1 MNTMANEKSKAEQYR
16 DERKARIAKSA
27 KKNAHS
33 MEARNTAKKVVNK
46 VISIVLC
53 AVIVLGVVAFSLN
66 YYGALQ
72 RVIKIGGVG
81 SDQSVTIAEY
91 EYYYMRAYNQVRYQA
106 QYYQYY
112 YQTSNGYDL
121 TLSPEEQTQTT
132 QDSDGNEI
140 TWAEKLHDDTI
151 DIIQL
156 HKAYYNEALKMG
168 LKLTKADEAFIDKQ
182 IEDLRD
188 EAESA
193 GSSSSSS
200 DSESKVTYSLNAYL
214 RKVYGGSIN
223 ERFLRKQLKVQVL
236 AQKYLTERT
245 NEIADGYE
253 QSVIDAAYKEDTAT
267 YDFVTFRAYTFQTT
281 ELTQEDDES
290 DEDFTARQEKA
301 DAEVKQ
307 NANDF
312 YNAVTNDAT
321 FAAKATELN
330 KDTEDYNVDEETKYT
345 MLKSSIQSSFSED
358 AATWLFD
365 SSTKEGSKKL
375 FSDEDNGKYIV
386 VLALAKPH
394 QEQTVTARH
403 ILFLTTDESSG
414 SELSEEEIA
423 EKKKQAEDVLK
434 EFNEGDKSEDSFAAL
449 ANEYNE
455 DSGSSSTGGLYEHI
469 YPGQMVTEFND
480 WVFDTNRKAGD
491 VEIVKTDYG
500 YHIIYF
506 VAQDGKDYYDSTIR
520 SSKASEDIETETKEL
535 QEGDNYI
542 VGIGPR
548 RTEYAEKRV
557 LKKIK
562 YLVELSNSNSSSS
575 SYSAS

>member
-33 MEARNTAKKVVNK
+33 MEARNTAKKVANK

-81 SDQSVTIAEY
+81 SDQSVSIAEY

-121 TLSPEEQTQTT
+121 SLTPEEQTQTT
-132 QDSDGNEI
+132 KDADGNEI
-140 TWAEKLHDDTI
+140 TWVEKLHEDTLE
-151 DIIQL
+151 IIQL

-188 EAESA
+188 EAKSA
-193 GSSSSSS
+193 GSNSSSSN
-200 DSESKVTYSLNAYL
+200 SENKVTYSLNAYL

-223 ERFLRKQLKVQVL
+223 ERFLRKQLKIQVL

-245 NEIADGYE
+245 NEIAKDYD
-253 QSVIDAAYKEDTAT
+253 QKDIDAEYKKDTTA
-267 YDFVTFRAYTFQTT
+267 YDFATFRAYTFKTT
-281 ELTQEDDES
+281 ELTKEDKETD
-290 DEDFTARQEKA
+290 DALKARQAKA
-301 DAEVKQ
+301 NAEVKK

-321 FAAKATELN
+321 FTAKAKELN
-330 KDTEDYNVDEETKYT
+330 KDTADYNVDKETKYS
-345 MLKSSIQSSFSED
+345 MLKSTAQSTFSED
-358 AATWLFD
+358 AAKWLFD
-365 SSTKEGSKKL
+365 SSTKVGSKKL
-375 FSDEDNGKYIV
+375 FSDEENGKYIV
-386 VLALAKPH
+386 VLALSKPH

-403 ILFLTTDESSG
+403 ILFQTKDQNSG
-414 SELSEEEIA
+414 NDLSEEEIA
-423 EKKKQAEDVLK
+423 KKKTQAEDVLK
-434 EFNEGDKSEDSFAAL
+434 KFNEGDKTEDSFAAL

-455 DSGSSSTGGLYEHI
+455 DTGSSSNGGLYEHI

-480 WVFDTNRKAGD
+480 WVFDANRKAGD
-491 VEIVKTDYG
+491 VELVETDFG

-506 VAQDGKDYYDSTIR
+506 VAKDGKDYYDSAIR
-520 SSKASEDIETETKEL
+520 SSKANKDIETETKAL
-535 QEGDNYI
+535 QEGKDYV
-542 VGIGPR
+542 VGLGPR
-548 RTEYAEKRV
+548 RMNYAEKRV

-562 YLVELSNSNSSSS
+562 YLVELSNANSSSS
-575 SYSAS
+575 AR

>member
-1 MNTMANEKSKAEQYR
+1 MANEKSKAEQYR

-121 TLSPEEQTQTT
+121 SLTPEEQTQTT
-132 QDSDGNEI
+132 KDADGNEI
-140 TWAEKLHDDTI
+140 TWTEKLHEDTLE
-151 DIIQL
+151 IIQL

-188 EAESA
+188 EAKSA
-193 GSSSSSS
+193 GSNSSSS
-200 DSESKVTYSLNAYL
+200 DSKNKVTYSLNAYL

-223 ERFLRKQLKVQVL
+223 ERFLRKQLKIQVL

-245 NEIADGYE
+245 NEIAKGYD
-253 QSVIDAAYKEDTAT
+253 QKDIDAEYKKDTTA
-267 YDFVTFRAYTFQTT
+267 YDFVTFRAYTFKTT
-281 ELTQEDDES
+281 ELTKEDNETD
-290 DEDFTARQEKA
+290 DALKARQAKA
-301 DAEVKQ
+301 NAEVKK

-321 FAAKATELN
+321 FTAKAKELN
-330 KDTEDYNVDEETKYT
+330 KDTADYNVDEETKYS
-345 MLKSSIQSSFSED
+345 MLKSTAQSTFSED
-358 AATWLFD
+358 AAKWLFD
-365 SSTKEGSKKL
+365 SSTKVGSKKL
-375 FSDEDNGKYIV
+375 FSDEENGKYIV
-386 VLALAKPH
+386 VLALSKPH

-403 ILFLTTDESSG
+403 ILFQTKDQSSG
-414 SELSEEEIA
+414 NALSEEEIA
-423 EKKKQAEDVLK
+423 KKKTQAEDVLK
-434 EFNEGDKSEDSFAAL
+434 KFNEGDKTEDSFAAL

-455 DSGSSSTGGLYEHI
+455 DTGSSSNGGLYEHI

-480 WVFDTNRKAGD
+480 WVFDANRKAGD
-491 VEIVKTDYG
+491 VELVETDFG

-506 VAQDGKDYYDSTIR
+506 VAKDGKDYYDSAIR
-520 SSKASEDIETETKEL
+520 SSKANKDIETETKAL
-535 QEGDNYI
+535 QEGKDYV
-542 VGIGPR
+542 VGLGPR
-548 RTEYAEKRV
+548 RMNYAEKRV

-562 YLVELSNSNSSSS
+562 YLVELSNANSSSS
-575 SYSAS
+575 AR

>member
-1 MNTMANEKSKAEQYR
+1 MANEKSKAEQYR

-121 TLSPEEQTQTT
+121 SLTPEEQTQTT
-132 QDSDGNEI
+132 KDADGNEI
-140 TWAEKLHDDTI
+140 TWTEKLHEDTLE
-151 DIIQL
+151 IIQL

-188 EAESA
+188 EAKSA
-193 GSSSSSS
+193 GSNSSSSN
-200 DSESKVTYSLNAYL
+200 SENKVTYSLNAYL

-223 ERFLRKQLKVQVL
+223 ERFLRKQLKIQVL

-245 NEIADGYE
+245 NEIAKGYD
-253 QSVIDAAYKEDTAT
+253 QKDIDAEYKKDTTA
-267 YDFVTFRAYTFQTT
+267 YDFVTFRAYTFKTT
-281 ELTQEDDES
+281 ELTKEDNETD
-290 DEDFTARQEKA
+290 DALKARQAKA
-301 DAEVKQ
+301 NAEVKK

-321 FAAKATELN
+321 FAAKAKELN
-330 KDTEDYNVDEETKYT
+330 KDTADYNVDEETKYS
-345 MLKSSIQSSFSED
+345 MLKSTAQSTFSED
-358 AATWLFD
+358 AAKWLFD
-365 SSTKEGSKKL
+365 SSTKVGSKKL
-375 FSDEDNGKYIV
+375 FSDEENGKYIV
-386 VLALAKPH
+386 VLALSKPH

-403 ILFLTTDESSG
+403 ILFQTKDQSSG
-414 SELSEEEIA
+414 NALSEEEIA
-423 EKKKQAEDVLK
+423 KKKTQAEDVLK
-434 EFNEGDKSEDSFAAL
+434 KFNEGDKTEDSFAAL

-455 DSGSSSTGGLYEHI
+455 DTGSSSNGGLYEHI

-480 WVFDTNRKAGD
+480 WVFDANRKAGD
-491 VEIVKTDYG
+491 VELVETDYG

-506 VAQDGKDYYDSTIR
+506 VAKDGKDYYDSAIR
-520 SSKASEDIETETKEL
+520 SSKANKDIETETKAL
-535 QEGDNYI
+535 QEGKDYV
-542 VGIGPR
+542 VGLGPR
-548 RTEYAEKRV
+548 RMNYAEKRV

-562 YLVELSNSNSSSS
+562 YLVELSNANSSSS
-575 SYSAS
+575 AS

>member
-1 MNTMANEKSKAEQYR
+1 MANEKSKAEQYR

-121 TLSPEEQTQTT
+121 SLTPEEQTQTT
-132 QDSDGNEI
+132 KDADGNEI
-140 TWAEKLHDDTI
+140 TWAEKLHEDTLE
-151 DIIQL
+151 IIQL

-188 EAESA
+188 EAKSA
-193 GSSSSSS
+193 GSNSSSSN
-200 DSESKVTYSLNAYL
+200 SENKVTYSLNAYL

-223 ERFLRKQLKVQVL
+223 ERFLRKQLKIQVL

-245 NEIADGYE
+245 NEIAKDYD
-253 QSVIDAAYKEDTAT
+253 QKDIDAEYKKDTTA
-267 YDFVTFRAYTFQTT
+267 YDFVTFRAYTFKTT
-281 ELTQEDDES
+281 ELTKEDNETD
-290 DEDFTARQEKA
+290 DALKARQAKA
-301 DAEVKQ
+301 NAEVKK

-321 FAAKATELN
+321 FTAKAKELN
-330 KDTEDYNVDEETKYT
+330 KDTADYNVDKETKYS
-345 MLKSSIQSSFSED
+345 MLKSTAQSTFSED
-358 AATWLFD
+358 AAKWLFD
-365 SSTKEGSKKL
+365 SSTKVGSKKL
-375 FSDEDNGKYIV
+375 FSDEEKGKYIV
-386 VLALAKPH
+386 VLALSKPH

-403 ILFLTTDESSG
+403 ILFQTKDQSSG
-414 SELSEEEIA
+414 NDLSEEEIA
-423 EKKKQAEDVLK
+423 KKKTQAEDVLK
-434 EFNEGDKSEDSFAAL
+434 KFNEGDKTEDSFAAL

-455 DSGSSSTGGLYEHI
+455 DTGSSSNGGLYEHI

-480 WVFDTNRKAGD
+480 WVFDANRKAGD
-491 VEIVKTDYG
+491 VELVETDYG

-506 VAQDGKDYYDSTIR
+506 VAKDGKDYYDSAIR
-520 SSKASEDIETETKEL
+520 SSKANEDIETETKAL
-535 QEGDNYI
+535 QEGKDYV
-542 VGIGPR
+542 VGLGPR
-548 RTEYAEKRV
+548 RMNYAEKRV

-562 YLVELSNSNSSSS
+562 YLVELSNANSSSS
-575 SYSAS
+575 AS

>member
-1 MNTMANEKSKAEQYR
+1 MANEKSKAEQYR

-121 TLSPEEQTQTT
+121 SLTPEEQTQTT
-132 QDSDGNEI
+132 KDADGNEI
-140 TWAEKLHDDTI
+140 TWTEKLHEDTLE
-151 DIIQL
+151 IIQL

-188 EAESA
+188 EAKSA
-193 GSSSSSS
+193 GSNSSSSN
-200 DSESKVTYSLNAYL
+200 SENKVTYSLNAYL

-223 ERFLRKQLKVQVL
+223 ERFLRKQLKIQVL

-245 NEIADGYE
+245 NEIAKGYD
-253 QSVIDAAYKEDTAT
+253 QKDIDAEYKKDTTA
-267 YDFVTFRAYTFQTT
+267 YDFVTFRAYTFKTT
-281 ELTQEDDES
+281 ELTKEDNETD
-290 DEDFTARQEKA
+290 DALKARQAKA
-301 DAEVKQ
+301 NAEVKK

-321 FAAKATELN
+321 FAAKAKELN
-330 KDTEDYNVDEETKYT
+330 KDTADYNVDEETKYS
-345 MLKSSIQSSFSED
+345 MLKSTAQSTFSED
-358 AATWLFD
+358 AAKWLFD
-365 SSTKEGSKKL
+365 SSTKVGSKKL
-375 FSDEDNGKYIV
+375 FSDEENGKYIV
-386 VLALAKPH
+386 VLALSKPH

-403 ILFLTTDESSG
+403 ILFQTKDQSSG
-414 SELSEEEIA
+414 NALSEEEIA
-423 EKKKQAEDVLK
+423 KKKTQAEDVLK
-434 EFNEGDKSEDSFAAL
+434 KFNEGDKTEDSFAAL

-455 DSGSSSTGGLYEHI
+455 DTGSSSNGGLYEHI

-480 WVFDTNRKAGD
+480 WVFDANRKAGD
-491 VEIVKTDYG
+491 VELVETDYG

-506 VAQDGKDYYDSTIR
+506 VAKDGKDYYDSTIR
-520 SSKASEDIETETKEL
+520 SSKANEDIETETKAL
-535 QEGDNYI
+535 QEGKDYV
-542 VGIGPR
+542 VGLGPR
-548 RTEYAEKRV
+548 RMNYAEKRV

-562 YLVELSNSNSSSS
+562 YLVELSNANSSSS
-575 SYSAS
+575 AR

>member
-33 MEARNTAKKVVNK
+33 MEARNTAKKVANK

-81 SDQSVTIAEY
+81 SDQSVSIAEY

-121 TLSPEEQTQTT
+121 SLTPEEQTQTT
-132 QDSDGNEI
+132 KDADGNEI
-140 TWAEKLHDDTI
+140 TWAEKLHEDTLE
-151 DIIQL
+151 IIQL

-188 EAESA
+188 EAKSA
-193 GSSSSSS
+193 GSNSSSSN
-200 DSESKVTYSLNAYL
+200 SENKVTYSLNAYL

-223 ERFLRKQLKVQVL
+223 ERFLRKQLKIQVL

-245 NEIADGYE
+245 NEIAKDYD
-253 QSVIDAAYKEDTAT
+253 QKDIDAEYKKDTTA
-267 YDFVTFRAYTFQTT
+267 YDFATFRAYTFKTT
-281 ELTQEDDES
+281 ELTKEDKETD
-290 DEDFTARQEKA
+290 DALKARQAKA
-301 DAEVKQ
+301 NAEVKK

-321 FAAKATELN
+321 FTAKAKELN
-330 KDTEDYNVDEETKYT
+330 KDTADYNVDKETKYS
-345 MLKSSIQSSFSED
+345 MLKSTAQSTFSED
-358 AATWLFD
+358 AAKWLFD
-365 SSTKEGSKKL
+365 SSTKVGSKKL
-375 FSDEDNGKYIV
+375 FSDEENGKYIV
-386 VLALAKPH
+386 VLALSKPH

-403 ILFLTTDESSG
+403 ILFQTKDQNSG
-414 SELSEEEIA
+414 NDLSEEEIA
-423 EKKKQAEDVLK
+423 KKKTQAEDVLK
-434 EFNEGDKSEDSFAAL
+434 KFNEGDKTEDSFAAL

-455 DSGSSSTGGLYEHI
+455 DTGSSSNGGLYEHI

-480 WVFDTNRKAGD
+480 WVFDANRKAGD
-491 VEIVKTDYG
+491 VELVETDYG

-506 VAQDGKDYYDSTIR
+506 VAKDGKDYYDSAIR
-520 SSKASEDIETETKEL
+520 SSKANKDIETETKAL
-535 QEGDNYI
+535 QEGKDYV
-542 VGIGPR
+542 VGLGPR
-548 RTEYAEKRV
+548 RMNYAEKRV

-562 YLVELSNSNSSSS
+562 YLVELSNANSSSS
-575 SYSAS
+575 AS

>member
-1 MNTMANEKSKAEQYR
+1 MANEKSKAEQYR

-112 YQTSNGYDL
+112 YQTSNYDL
-121 TLSPEEQTQTT
+121 SLTPEEQTQTT
-132 QDSDGNEI
+132 KDADGNEI
-140 TWAEKLHDDTI
+140 TWVEKLHEDTLE
-151 DIIQL
+151 IIQL

-188 EAESA
+188 EAKSA
-193 GSSSSSS
+193 GSNSSSS
-200 DSESKVTYSLNAYL
+200 DSENKVTYSLNAYL

-223 ERFLRKQLKVQVL
+223 ERFLRKQLKIQVL

-245 NEIADGYE
+245 NEIAKDYD
-253 QSVIDAAYKEDTAT
+253 QKDIDAEYKKDTTA
-267 YDFVTFRAYTFQTT
+267 YDFATFRAYTFKTT
-281 ELTQEDDES
+281 ELTKEDKETD
-290 DEDFTARQEKA
+290 DALKARQAKA
-301 DAEVKQ
+301 NAEVKK

-321 FAAKATELN
+321 FTAKAKELN
-330 KDTEDYNVDEETKYT
+330 KDTADYNVDKETKYS
-345 MLKSSIQSSFSED
+345 MLKSTAQSTFSED
-358 AATWLFD
+358 AAKWLFD
-365 SSTKEGSKKL
+365 SSTKVGSKKL
-375 FSDEDNGKYIV
+375 FSDEENGKYIV
-386 VLALAKPH
+386 VLALSKPH

-403 ILFLTTDESSG
+403 ILFQTKDQNSG
-414 SELSEEEIA
+414 NDLSEEEIA
-423 EKKKQAEDVLK
+423 KKKTQAEDVLK
-434 EFNEGDKSEDSFAAL
+434 KFNEGDKTEDSFAAL

-455 DSGSSSTGGLYEHI
+455 DTGSSSNGGLYEHI

-480 WVFDTNRKAGD
+480 WVFDANRKAGD
-491 VEIVKTDYG
+491 VELVETDFG

-506 VAQDGKDYYDSTIR
+506 VAKDGKDYYDSAIR
-520 SSKASEDIETETKEL
+520 SSKANEDIETETKAL
-535 QEGDNYI
+535 QEGKDYV
-542 VGIGPR
+542 VGLGPR
-548 RTEYAEKRV
+548 RMNYAEKRV

-562 YLVELSNSNSSSS
+562 YLVELSNANSSSS
-575 SYSAS
+575 AS

>member
-1 MNTMANEKSKAEQYR
+1 MANEKSKAEQYR

-33 MEARNTAKKVVNK
+33 MEARNTAKKVANK

-81 SDQSVTIAEY
+81 SDQSVSIAEY

-121 TLSPEEQTQTT
+121 SLTPEEQTQTT
-132 QDSDGNEI
+132 KDADGNEI
-140 TWAEKLHDDTI
+140 TWAEKLHEDTLE
-151 DIIQL
+151 IIQL

-188 EAESA
+188 EAKSA
-193 GSSSSSS
+193 GSNSSSSN
-200 DSESKVTYSLNAYL
+200 SENKVTYSLNAYL

-223 ERFLRKQLKVQVL
+223 ERFLRKQLKIQVL

-245 NEIADGYE
+245 NEIAKDYD
-253 QSVIDAAYKEDTAT
+253 QKDIDAEYKKDTTA
-267 YDFVTFRAYTFQTT
+267 YDFATFRAYTFKTT
-281 ELTQEDDES
+281 ELTKEDKETD
-290 DEDFTARQEKA
+290 DALKARQAKA
-301 DAEVKQ
+301 NAEVKK

-321 FAAKATELN
+321 FTAKAKELN
-330 KDTEDYNVDEETKYT
+330 KDTADYNVDKETKYS
-345 MLKSSIQSSFSED
+345 MLKSTAQSTFSED
-358 AATWLFD
+358 AAKWLFD
-365 SSTKEGSKKL
+365 SSTKVGSKKL
-375 FSDEDNGKYIV
+375 FSDEENGKYIV
-386 VLALAKPH
+386 VLALSKPH

-403 ILFLTTDESSG
+403 ILFQTKDQSSG
-414 SELSEEEIA
+414 KDLSEEEIA
-423 EKKKQAEDVLK
+423 KKKTQAEDVLK
-434 EFNEGDKSEDSFAAL
+434 KFNEGDKTEDSFAAL

-455 DSGSSSTGGLYEHI
+455 DTGSSSNGGLYEHI

-480 WVFDTNRKAGD
+480 WVFDANRKAGD
-491 VEIVKTDYG
+491 VELVETDYG

-506 VAQDGKDYYDSTIR
+506 VAKDGKDYYDSAIR
-520 SSKASEDIETETKEL
+520 SSKANEDIETETKAL
-535 QEGDNYI
+535 QEGKDYV
-542 VGIGPR
+542 VGLGPR
-548 RTEYAEKRV
+548 RMNYAEKRV

-562 YLVELSNSNSSSS
+562 YLVELSNANSSSS
-575 SYSAS
+575 AR

>member
-1 MNTMANEKSKAEQYR
+1 MANEKSKAEQYR

-121 TLSPEEQTQTT
+121 SLTPEEQTQTT
-132 QDSDGNEI
+132 KDADGNEI
-140 TWAEKLHDDTI
+140 TWAEKLHEDTLE
-151 DIIQL
+151 IIQL

-188 EAESA
+188 EAKSA
-193 GSSSSSS
+193 GSNSSSSN
-200 DSESKVTYSLNAYL
+200 SENKVTYSLNAYL

-223 ERFLRKQLKVQVL
+223 ERFLRKQLKIQVL

-245 NEIADGYE
+245 NEIAKDYD
-253 QSVIDAAYKEDTAT
+253 QKDIDAEYKKDTTA
-267 YDFVTFRAYTFQTT
+267 YDFATFRAYTFKTT
-281 ELTQEDDES
+281 ELTKEDKETD
-290 DEDFTARQEKA
+290 DALKARQAKA
-301 DAEVKQ
+301 NAEVKK

-321 FAAKATELN
+321 FTAKAKELN
-330 KDTEDYNVDEETKYT
+330 KDTADYNVDKETKYS
-345 MLKSSIQSSFSED
+345 MLKSTAQSTFSED
-358 AATWLFD
+358 AAKWLFD
-365 SSTKEGSKKL
+365 SSTKVGSKKL
-375 FSDEDNGKYIV
+375 FSDEENGKYIV
-386 VLALAKPH
+386 VLALSKPH

-403 ILFLTTDESSG
+403 ILFQTKDQNSG
-414 SELSEEEIA
+414 NDLSEEEIA
-423 EKKKQAEDVLK
+423 KKKTQAEDVLK
-434 EFNEGDKSEDSFAAL
+434 KFNEGDKTEDSFAAL

-455 DSGSSSTGGLYEHI
+455 DTGSSSNGGLYEHI

-480 WVFDTNRKAGD
+480 WVFDANRKAGD
-491 VEIVKTDYG
+491 VELVETDFG

-506 VAQDGKDYYDSTIR
+506 VAKDGKDYYDSAIR
-520 SSKASEDIETETKEL
+520 SSKANEDIETETKAL
-535 QEGDNYI
+535 QEGKDYV
-542 VGIGPR
+542 VGLGPR
-548 RTEYAEKRV
+548 RMNYAEKRV

-562 YLVELSNSNSSSS
+562 YLVELSNANSSSS
-575 SYSAS
+575 AR

>member
-33 MEARNTAKKVVNK
+33 MEARNTAKKVANK

-81 SDQSVTIAEY
+81 SDQSVSIAEY

-121 TLSPEEQTQTT
+121 SLTPEEQTQTT
-132 QDSDGNEI
+132 KDADGNEI
-140 TWAEKLHDDTI
+140 TWAEKLHEDTLE
-151 DIIQL
+151 IIQL

-188 EAESA
+188 EAKSA
-193 GSSSSSS
+193 GSNSSSSN
-200 DSESKVTYSLNAYL
+200 SENKVTYSLNAYL

-223 ERFLRKQLKVQVL
+223 ERFLRKQLKIQVL

-245 NEIADGYE
+245 NEIAKDYD
-253 QSVIDAAYKEDTAT
+253 QKDIDAEYKKDTTA
-267 YDFVTFRAYTFQTT
+267 YDFVTFRAYTFKTT
-281 ELTQEDDES
+281 ELTKEDKETD
-290 DEDFTARQEKA
+290 DALKARQAKA
-301 DAEVKQ
+301 NAEVKK

-321 FAAKATELN
+321 FTAKAKELN
-330 KDTEDYNVDEETKYT
+330 KDTADYNVDKETKYS
-345 MLKSSIQSSFSED
+345 MLKSTAQSTFSED
-358 AATWLFD
+358 AAKWLFD
-365 SSTKEGSKKL
+365 SSTKVGSKKL
-375 FSDEDNGKYIV
+375 FSDEENGKYIV
-386 VLALAKPH
+386 VLALSKPH

-403 ILFLTTDESSG
+403 ILFQTKDQNSG
-414 SELSEEEIA
+414 NDLSEEEIA
-423 EKKKQAEDVLK
+423 KKKTQAEDVLK
-434 EFNEGDKSEDSFAAL
+434 KFNEGDKTEDSFAAL

-455 DSGSSSTGGLYEHI
+455 DTGSSSNGGLYEHI

-480 WVFDTNRKAGD
+480 WVFDANRKAGD
-491 VEIVKTDYG
+491 VELVETDYG

-506 VAQDGKDYYDSTIR
+506 VAKDGKDYYDSAIR
-520 SSKASEDIETETKEL
+520 SSKANEDIETETKAL
-535 QEGDNYI
+535 QEGKDYV
-542 VGIGPR
+542 VGLGPR
-548 RTEYAEKRV
+548 RMNYAEKRV

-562 YLVELSNSNSSSS
+562 YLVELSNANSSSS
-575 SYSAS
+575 AR

>member
-1 MNTMANEKSKAEQYR
+1 MANEKSKAEQYR

-81 SDQSVTIAEY
+81 SDQSVSIAEY

-121 TLSPEEQTQTT
+121 SLTPEEQTQTT
-132 QDSDGNEI
+132 KDADGNEI
-140 TWAEKLHDDTI
+140 TWAEKLHEDTLE
-151 DIIQL
+151 IIQL

-188 EAESA
+188 EAKSA
-193 GSSSSSS
+193 GSNSSSSN
-200 DSESKVTYSLNAYL
+200 SENKVTYSLNAYL

-223 ERFLRKQLKVQVL
+223 ERFLRKQLKIQVL

-245 NEIADGYE
+245 NEIAKDYD
-253 QSVIDAAYKEDTAT
+253 QKDIDAEYKKDTTA
-267 YDFVTFRAYTFQTT
+267 YDFATFRAYTFKTT
-281 ELTQEDDES
+281 ELTKEDNETD
-290 DEDFTARQEKA
+290 DALKARQAKA
-301 DAEVKQ
+301 NAEVKK

-321 FAAKATELN
+321 FTAKAKELN
-330 KDTEDYNVDEETKYT
+330 KDTADYNVDKETKYS
-345 MLKSSIQSSFSED
+345 MLKSTAQSTFSED
-358 AATWLFD
+358 AAKWLFD
-365 SSTKEGSKKL
+365 SSTKVGSKKL
-375 FSDEDNGKYIV
+375 FSDEENGKYIV
-386 VLALAKPH
+386 VLALSKPH

-403 ILFLTTDESSG
+403 ILFQTKDQNSG
-414 SELSEEEIA
+414 NDLSEEEIA
-423 EKKKQAEDVLK
+423 KKKTQAEDVLK
-434 EFNEGDKSEDSFAAL
+434 KFNEGDKTEDSFAAL

-455 DSGSSSTGGLYEHI
+455 DTGSSSNGGLYEHI

-480 WVFDTNRKAGD
+480 WVFDANRKAGD
-491 VEIVKTDYG
+491 VELVETDFG

-506 VAQDGKDYYDSTIR
+506 VAKDGKDYYDSAIR
-520 SSKASEDIETETKEL
+520 SSKANEDIETETKAL
-535 QEGDNYI
+535 QEGKDYV
-542 VGIGPR
+542 VGLGPR
-548 RTEYAEKRV
+548 RMNYAEKRV

-562 YLVELSNSNSSSS
+562 YLVELSNANSSSS
-575 SYSAS
+575 AR

>member
-1 MNTMANEKSKAEQYR
+1 MANEKSKAEQYR

-121 TLSPEEQTQTT
+121 SLTPEEQTQTT
-132 QDSDGNEI
+132 KDADGNEI
-140 TWAEKLHDDTI
+140 TWAEKLHEDTLE
-151 DIIQL
+151 IIQL

-188 EAESA
+188 EAKSA
-193 GSSSSSS
+193 GSNSSSSN
-200 DSESKVTYSLNAYL
+200 SENKVTYSLNAYL

-223 ERFLRKQLKVQVL
+223 ERFLRKQLKIQVL

-245 NEIADGYE
+245 NEIAKDYD
-253 QSVIDAAYKEDTAT
+253 QKDIDAEYKKDTTA
-267 YDFVTFRAYTFQTT
+267 YDFATFRAYTFKTT
-281 ELTQEDDES
+281 ELTKEDNETD
-290 DEDFTARQEKA
+290 DALKARQAKA
-301 DAEVKQ
+301 NAEVKK

-321 FAAKATELN
+321 FTAKAKELN
-330 KDTEDYNVDEETKYT
+330 KDTADYNVDKETKYS
-345 MLKSSIQSSFSED
+345 MLKSTAQSTFSED
-358 AATWLFD
+358 AAKWLFD
-365 SSTKEGSKKL
+365 SSTKVGSKKL
-375 FSDEDNGKYIV
+375 FSDEENGKYIV
-386 VLALAKPH
+386 VLALSKPH

-403 ILFLTTDESSG
+403 ILFQTKDQNSG
-414 SELSEEEIA
+414 NDLSEEEIA
-423 EKKKQAEDVLK
+423 KKKTQAEDVLK
-434 EFNEGDKSEDSFAAL
+434 KFNEGDKTEDSFAAL

-455 DSGSSSTGGLYEHI
+455 DTGSSSNGGLYEHI

-480 WVFDTNRKAGD
+480 WVFDANRKAGD
-491 VEIVKTDYG
+491 VELVETDYG

-506 VAQDGKDYYDSTIR
+506 VAKDGKDYYDSAIR
-520 SSKASEDIETETKEL
+520 SSKANEDIETETKAL
-535 QEGDNYI
+535 QEGKDYV
-542 VGIGPR
+542 VGLGPR
-548 RTEYAEKRV
+548 RMNYAEKRV

-562 YLVELSNSNSSSS
+562 YLVELSNANSSSS
-575 SYSAS
+575 AR

>member
-1 MNTMANEKSKAEQYR
+1 MANEKSKAEQYR

-121 TLSPEEQTQTT
+121 SLSPEEQTQTT
-132 QDSDGNEI
+132 QDSDGNEV
-140 TWAEKLHDDTI
+140 TWAEKLHEDTLE
-151 DIIQL
+151 IIQL
-156 HKAYYNEALKMG
+156 HKAYYNEALKKG
-168 LKLTKADEAFIDKQ
+168 LKLTKADEANIDKQ
-182 IEDLRD
+182 IESLRK

-193 GSSSSSS
+193 GSNSTSG
-200 DSESKVTYSLNAYL
+200 ENKVTYSLNAYL

-223 ERFLRKQLKVQVL
+223 ERFLRKQLKVQIL
-236 AQKYLTERT
+236 AQKYITQRT
-245 NEIADGYE
+245 AEIAKTYD
-253 QSVIDAAYKEDTAT
+253 QKDIDAEYKKDTAT
-267 YDFVTFRAYTFQTT
+267 YDFVTFRAYTFKTT
-281 ELTQEDDES
+281 ELTKKDNETDDALK
-290 DEDFTARQEKA
+290 ARQTKA
-301 DAEVKQ
+301 DAEVKK

-312 YNAVTNDAT
+312 YNAVTNEAT
-321 FAAKATELN
+321 FTAKAKELN
-330 KDTEDYNVDEETKYT
+330 KDTANYNVDEDTKFS
-345 MLKSSIQSSFSED
+345 MLKSKVQSNFSED
-358 AATWLFD
+358 AAKWLFD

-375 FSDEDNGKYIV
+375 FSDEENGKYIV
-386 VLALAKPH
+386 VLAVKKPH
-394 QEQTVTARH
+394 QEKTVTARH
-403 ILFLTTDESSG
+403 ILFSTIDQSTNN
-414 SELSEEEIA
+414 ELSEEEIA
-423 EKKKQAEDVLK
+423 KKKTEAEDVLK
-434 EFNEGDKSEDSFAAL
+434 KFNEGDKSEDSFAAL
-449 ANEYNE
+449 ANEYTE
-455 DSGSSSTGGLYEHI
+455 DTDTSNGGLYEHI

-480 WVFDTNRKAGD
+480 WCFNANRKPGD
-491 VEIVKTDYG
+491 VEIVKTQFG

-506 VAQDGKDYYDSTIR
+506 VAKDGTDYYDSTIR
-520 SSKASEDIETETKEL
+520 TSKANQDVEKETKAL
-535 QEGDNYI
+535 QEGKDYV
-542 VGIGPR
+542 VGLGPR
-548 RTEYAEKRV
+548 RMNYAEKRA

-562 YLVELSNSNSSSS
+562 YLVELNNSNSSSS
-575 SYSAS
+575 K

>member
-33 MEARNTAKKVVNK
+33 MEARNTAKKVANK

-81 SDQSVTIAEY
+81 SDQSVSIAEY

-121 TLSPEEQTQTT
+121 SLTPEEQTQTT
-132 QDSDGNEI
+132 KDADGNEI
-140 TWAEKLHDDTI
+140 TWAEKLHEDTLE
-151 DIIQL
+151 IIQL

-188 EAESA
+188 EAKSA
-193 GSSSSSS
+193 GSNSSSSN
-200 DSESKVTYSLNAYL
+200 SENKVTYSLNAYL

-223 ERFLRKQLKVQVL
+223 ERFLRKQLKIQVL

-245 NEIADGYE
+245 NEIAKDYD
-253 QSVIDAAYKEDTAT
+253 QKDIDAEYKKDTTA
-267 YDFVTFRAYTFQTT
+267 YDFATFRAYTFKTT
-281 ELTQEDDES
+281 ELTKEDKETD
-290 DEDFTARQEKA
+290 DALKARQAKA
-301 DAEVKQ
+301 NAEVKK

-321 FAAKATELN
+321 FTAKAKELN
-330 KDTEDYNVDEETKYT
+330 KDTADYNVDKETKYS
-345 MLKSSIQSSFSED
+345 MLKSTAQSTFSED
-358 AATWLFD
+358 VAKWLFD
-365 SSTKEGSKKL
+365 SSTKVGSKKL
-375 FSDEDNGKYIV
+375 FSDEENGKYIV
-386 VLALAKPH
+386 VLALSKPH

-403 ILFLTTDESSG
+403 ILFQTKDQNSG
-414 SELSEEEIA
+414 NDLSEEEIA
-423 EKKKQAEDVLK
+423 KKKTQAEDVLK
-434 EFNEGDKSEDSFAAL
+434 KFNEGDKTEDSFAAL

-455 DSGSSSTGGLYEHI
+455 DTGSSSNGGLYEHI

-480 WVFDTNRKAGD
+480 WVFDANRKAGD
-491 VEIVKTDYG
+491 VELVETDYG

-506 VAQDGKDYYDSTIR
+506 VAKDGKDYYDSAIR
-520 SSKASEDIETETKEL
+520 SSKANEDIETETKAL
-535 QEGDNYI
+535 QEGKDYV
-542 VGIGPR
+542 VGLGPR
-548 RTEYAEKRV
+548 RMNYAEKRV

-562 YLVELSNSNSSSS
+562 YLVELSNANSSSS
-575 SYSAS
+575 AR

>member
-33 MEARNTAKKVVNK
+33 MEARNTAKKVANK

-81 SDQSVTIAEY
+81 SDQSVSIAEY

-121 TLSPEEQTQTT
+121 SLTPEEQTQTT
-132 QDSDGNEI
+132 KDADGNEI
-140 TWAEKLHDDTI
+140 TWVEKLHEDTLE
-151 DIIQL
+151 IIQL

-188 EAESA
+188 EAKSA
-193 GSSSSSS
+193 GSNSSSS
-200 DSESKVTYSLNAYL
+200 DSENKVTYSLNAYL

-223 ERFLRKQLKVQVL
+223 ERFLRKQLKIQVL

-245 NEIADGYE
+245 NEIAKDYD
-253 QSVIDAAYKEDTAT
+253 QKDIDAEYKKDTTA
-267 YDFVTFRAYTFQTT
+267 YDFATFRAYTFKTT
-281 ELTQEDDES
+281 ELTKEDKETD
-290 DEDFTARQEKA
+290 DALKARQAKA
-301 DAEVKQ
+301 NAEVKK

-321 FAAKATELN
+321 FTAKAKELN
-330 KDTEDYNVDEETKYT
+330 KDTADYNVDKETKYS
-345 MLKSSIQSSFSED
+345 MLKSTAQSTFSED
-358 AATWLFD
+358 AAKWLFD
-365 SSTKEGSKKL
+365 SSTKVGSKKL
-375 FSDEDNGKYIV
+375 FSDEENGKYIV
-386 VLALAKPH
+386 VLALSKPH

-403 ILFLTTDESSG
+403 ILFQTKDQNSG
-414 SELSEEEIA
+414 NDLSEEEIA
-423 EKKKQAEDVLK
+423 KKKTQAEDVLK
-434 EFNEGDKSEDSFAAL
+434 KFNEGDKTEDSFAAL

-455 DSGSSSTGGLYEHI
+455 DTGSSSNGGLYEHI

-480 WVFDTNRKAGD
+480 WVFDANRKAGD
-491 VEIVKTDYG
+491 VELVETDFG

-506 VAQDGKDYYDSTIR
+506 VAKDGKDYYDSAIR
-520 SSKASEDIETETKEL
+520 SSKANEDIETETKAL
-535 QEGDNYI
+535 QEGKDYV
-542 VGIGPR
+542 VGLGPR
-548 RTEYAEKRV
+548 RMNYAEKRV

-562 YLVELSNSNSSSS
+562 YLVELSNANSSSS
-575 SYSAS
+575 AR

>member
-1 MNTMANEKSKAEQYR
+1 MANEKSKAEQYR

-33 MEARNTAKKVVNK
+33 MEARNTAKKVANK
-46 VISIVLC
+46 VVSIVLC

-81 SDQSVTIAEY
+81 SDQSVSIAEY

-121 TLSPEEQTQTT
+121 SLTPEEQTQTT
-132 QDSDGNEI
+132 KDADGNEI
-140 TWAEKLHDDTI
+140 TWAEKLHEDTLE
-151 DIIQL
+151 IIQL

-188 EAESA
+188 EAKSA
-193 GSSSSSS
+193 GSNSSSSN
-200 DSESKVTYSLNAYL
+200 SENKVTYSLNAYL

-223 ERFLRKQLKVQVL
+223 ERFLRKQLKIQVL

-245 NEIADGYE
+245 NEIAKDYD
-253 QSVIDAAYKEDTAT
+253 QKDIDAEYKKDTTA
-267 YDFVTFRAYTFQTT
+267 YDFATFRAYTFKTT
-281 ELTQEDDES
+281 ELTKEDNETDAALK
-290 DEDFTARQEKA
+290 ARQAKA
-301 DAEVKQ
+301 NAEVKK

-321 FAAKATELN
+321 FTAKAKELN
-330 KDTEDYNVDEETKYT
+330 KDTADYNVDKETKYS
-345 MLKSSIQSSFSED
+345 MLKSTAQSTFSED
-358 AATWLFD
+358 AAKWLFD
-365 SSTKEGSKKL
+365 SSTKVGSKKL
-375 FSDEDNGKYIV
+375 FSDEENGKYIV
-386 VLALAKPH
+386 VLALSKPH

-403 ILFLTTDESSG
+403 ILFQTKDQNSG
-414 SELSEEEIA
+414 NDLSEEEIA
-423 EKKKQAEDVLK
+423 KKKTQAEDVLK
-434 EFNEGDKSEDSFAAL
+434 KFNEGDKTEDSFAAL

-455 DSGSSSTGGLYEHI
+455 DTGSSSNGGLYEHI

-480 WVFDTNRKAGD
+480 WVFDANRKAGD
-491 VEIVKTDYG
+491 VELVETDYG

-506 VAQDGKDYYDSTIR
+506 VAKDGKDYYDSAIR
-520 SSKASEDIETETKEL
+520 SSKANEDIETETKAL
-535 QEGDNYI
+535 QEGKDYV
-542 VGIGPR
+542 VGLGPR
-548 RTEYAEKRV
+548 RMNYAEKRV

-562 YLVELSNSNSSSS
+562 YLVELSNANSSSS
-575 SYSAS
+575 AS

>member
-1 MNTMANEKSKAEQYR
+1 MANEKSKAEQYR

-33 MEARNTAKKVVNK
+33 MEARNTAKKVANK

-81 SDQSVTIAEY
+81 SDQSVSIAEY

-121 TLSPEEQTQTT
+121 SLTPEEQTQTT
-132 QDSDGNEI
+132 KDADGNEI
-140 TWAEKLHDDTI
+140 TWVEKLHEDTLE
-151 DIIQL
+151 IIQL

-188 EAESA
+188 EAKSA
-193 GSSSSSS
+193 GSNSSSSN
-200 DSESKVTYSLNAYL
+200 SENKVTYSLNAYL

-223 ERFLRKQLKVQVL
+223 ERFLRKQLKIQVL

-245 NEIADGYE
+245 NEIAKDYD
-253 QSVIDAAYKEDTAT
+253 QKDIDAEYKKDTTA
-267 YDFVTFRAYTFQTT
+267 YDFATFRAYTFKTT
-281 ELTQEDDES
+281 ELTKEDKETD
-290 DEDFTARQEKA
+290 DALKARQAKA
-301 DAEVKQ
+301 NAEVKK

-321 FAAKATELN
+321 FTAKAKELN
-330 KDTEDYNVDEETKYT
+330 KDTADYNVDKETKYS
-345 MLKSSIQSSFSED
+345 MLKSTAQSTFSED
-358 AATWLFD
+358 AAKWLFD
-365 SSTKEGSKKL
+365 SSTKVGSKKL
-375 FSDEDNGKYIV
+375 FSDEENGKYIV
-386 VLALAKPH
+386 VLALSKPH

-403 ILFLTTDESSG
+403 ILFQTKDQNSG
-414 SELSEEEIA
+414 NDLSEEEIA
-423 EKKKQAEDVLK
+423 KKKTQAEDVLK
-434 EFNEGDKSEDSFAAL
+434 KFNEGDKTEDSFAAL

-455 DSGSSSTGGLYEHI
+455 DTGSSSNGGLYEHI

-480 WVFDTNRKAGD
+480 WVFDANRKAGD
-491 VEIVKTDYG
+491 VELVETDYG

-506 VAQDGKDYYDSTIR
+506 VAKDGKDYYDSAIR
-520 SSKASEDIETETKEL
+520 SSKANEDIETETKAL
-535 QEGDNYI
+535 QEGKDYV
-542 VGIGPR
+542 VGLGPR
-548 RTEYAEKRV
+548 RMNYAEKRV

-562 YLVELSNSNSSSS
+562 YLVELSNANSSSS
-575 SYSAS
+575 AR

>member
-1 MNTMANEKSKAEQYR
+1 MANEKSKAEQYR

-33 MEARNTAKKVVNK
+33 MEARNTAKKVANK

-81 SDQSVTIAEY
+81 SDQSVSIAEY

-121 TLSPEEQTQTT
+121 SLTPEEQTQTT
-132 QDSDGNEI
+132 KDADGNEI
-140 TWAEKLHDDTI
+140 TWVEKLHEDTLE
-151 DIIQL
+151 IIQL

-188 EAESA
+188 EAKSA
-193 GSSSSSS
+193 GSNSSNS
-200 DSESKVTYSLNAYL
+200 DSENKVTYSLNAYL

-223 ERFLRKQLKVQVL
+223 ERFLRKQLKIQVL

-245 NEIADGYE
+245 NEIAKDYE
-253 QSVIDAAYKEDTAT
+253 QKDIDAEYKKDTTA
-267 YDFVTFRAYTFQTT
+267 YDFVTFRAYTFKTT
-281 ELTQEDDES
+281 ELTKEDKETD
-290 DEDFTARQEKA
+290 DALKARQAKA
-301 DAEVKQ
+301 NAEVKK

-321 FAAKATELN
+321 FTAKAKELN
-330 KDTEDYNVDEETKYT
+330 KDTADYNVDKETKYS
-345 MLKSSIQSSFSED
+345 MLKSTAQSTFSED
-358 AATWLFD
+358 AAKWLFD
-365 SSTKEGSKKL
+365 SSTKVGSKKL
-375 FSDEDNGKYIV
+375 FSDEENGKYIV
-386 VLALAKPH
+386 VLALSKPH

-403 ILFLTTDESSG
+403 ILFQTKDQSSG
-414 SELSEEEIA
+414 NDLSEEEIA
-423 EKKKQAEDVLK
+423 KKKTQAEDVLK
-434 EFNEGDKSEDSFAAL
+434 KFNEGDKTEDSFAAL

-455 DSGSSSTGGLYEHI
+455 DTGSSSNGGLYEHI

-480 WVFDTNRKAGD
+480 WVFDANRKAGD
-491 VEIVKTDYG
+491 VELVETDYG

-506 VAQDGKDYYDSTIR
+506 VAKDGKDYYDSAIR
-520 SSKASEDIETETKEL
+520 SSKANKDIETETKAL
-535 QEGDNYI
+535 QEGKDYV
-542 VGIGPR
+542 VGLGPR
-548 RTEYAEKRV
+548 RMNYAEKRV

-562 YLVELSNSNSSSS
+562 YLVELSNANSSSS
-575 SYSAS
+575 AR

>member
-33 MEARNTAKKVVNK
+33 MEARNTAKKVANK

-81 SDQSVTIAEY
+81 SDQSVSIAEY

-121 TLSPEEQTQTT
+121 SLTPEEQTQTT
-132 QDSDGNEI
+132 KDADGNEI
-140 TWAEKLHDDTI
+140 TWAEKLHEDTLE
-151 DIIQL
+151 IIQL

-188 EAESA
+188 EAKSA
-193 GSSSSSS
+193 GSNSSSSN
-200 DSESKVTYSLNAYL
+200 SENKVTYSLNAYL

-223 ERFLRKQLKVQVL
+223 ERFLRKQLKIQVL

-245 NEIADGYE
+245 NEIAKDYD
-253 QSVIDAAYKEDTAT
+253 QKDIDAEYKKDTTA
-267 YDFVTFRAYTFQTT
+267 YDFVTFRAYTFKTT
-281 ELTQEDDES
+281 ELTKEDNETD
-290 DEDFTARQEKA
+290 DALKARQAKA
-301 DAEVKQ
+301 NAEVKK

-321 FAAKATELN
+321 FTAKAKELN
-330 KDTEDYNVDEETKYT
+330 KDTADYNVDKETKYS
-345 MLKSSIQSSFSED
+345 MLKSTAQSTFSED
-358 AATWLFD
+358 AAKWLFD
-365 SSTKEGSKKL
+365 SSTKVGSKKL
-375 FSDEDNGKYIV
+375 FSDEENGKYIV
-386 VLALAKPH
+386 VLALSKPH

-403 ILFLTTDESSG
+403 ILFQTKDQNSG
-414 SELSEEEIA
+414 NDLSEEEIA
-423 EKKKQAEDVLK
+423 KKKTQAEDVLK
-434 EFNEGDKSEDSFAAL
+434 KFNEGDKTEDSFAAL

-455 DSGSSSTGGLYEHI
+455 DTGSSSNGGLYEHI

-480 WVFDTNRKAGD
+480 WVFDANRKAGD
-491 VEIVKTDYG
+491 VELVETDFG

-506 VAQDGKDYYDSTIR
+506 VAKDGKDYYDSAIR
-520 SSKASEDIETETKEL
+520 SSKANEDIETETKAL
-535 QEGDNYI
+535 QEGKDYV
-542 VGIGPR
+542 VGLGPR
-548 RTEYAEKRV
+548 RMNYAEKRV

-562 YLVELSNSNSSSS
+562 YLVELSNANSSSS
-575 SYSAS
+575 TR

>member
-121 TLSPEEQTQTT
+121 SLTPEEQTQTT
-132 QDSDGNEI
+132 KDADGNEI
-140 TWAEKLHDDTI
+140 TWAEKLHEDTLE
-151 DIIQL
+151 IIQL

-188 EAESA
+188 EAKSA
-193 GSSSSSS
+193 GSNSSSSN
-200 DSESKVTYSLNAYL
+200 SENKVTYSLNAYL

-223 ERFLRKQLKVQVL
+223 ERFLRKQLKIQVL

-245 NEIADGYE
+245 NEIAKGYD
-253 QSVIDAAYKEDTAT
+253 QKDIDAEYKKDTTA
-267 YDFVTFRAYTFQTT
+267 YDFVTFRAYTFKTT
-281 ELTQEDDES
+281 ELTKEDNETD
-290 DEDFTARQEKA
+290 DALKARQAKA
-301 DAEVKQ
+301 NAEVKK

-321 FAAKATELN
+321 FTAKAKELN
-330 KDTEDYNVDEETKYT
+330 KDTADYNVDKETKYS
-345 MLKSSIQSSFSED
+345 MLKSTAQSTFSED
-358 AATWLFD
+358 AAKWLFD
-365 SSTKEGSKKL
+365 SSTKVGSKKL
-375 FSDEDNGKYIV
+375 FSDEENGKYIV
-386 VLALAKPH
+386 VLALSKPH

-403 ILFLTTDESSG
+403 ILFQTKDQSSG
-414 SELSEEEIA
+414 NDLSEEEIA
-423 EKKKQAEDVLK
+423 KKKNQAEDVLK
-434 EFNEGDKSEDSFAAL
+434 KFNEGDKTEDSFAAL

-455 DSGSSSTGGLYEHI
+455 DTGSSSNGGLYEHI

-480 WVFDTNRKAGD
+480 WVFDANRKAGD
-491 VEIVKTDYG
+491 VELVETDYG

-506 VAQDGKDYYDSTIR
+506 VAKDGKDYYDSAIR
-520 SSKASEDIETETKEL
+520 SSKANEDIETETKAL
-535 QEGDNYI
+535 QEGKDYV
-542 VGIGPR
+542 VGLGPR
-548 RTEYAEKRV
+548 RMNYAEKRV

-562 YLVELSNSNSSSS
+562 YLVELSNANSSSS
-575 SYSAS
+575 AR

>member
-1 MNTMANEKSKAEQYR
+1 MANEKSKAEQYR

-81 SDQSVTIAEY
+81 SDQSVSIAEY

-121 TLSPEEQTQTT
+121 SLTPEEQTQTT
-132 QDSDGNEI
+132 KDADGNEI
-140 TWAEKLHDDTI
+140 TWAEKLHEDTLE
-151 DIIQL
+151 IIQL

-188 EAESA
+188 EAKSA
-193 GSSSSSS
+193 GSNSSSSN
-200 DSESKVTYSLNAYL
+200 SENKVTYSLNAYL

-223 ERFLRKQLKVQVL
+223 ERFLRKQLKIQVL

-245 NEIADGYE
+245 NEIAKDYD
-253 QSVIDAAYKEDTAT
+253 QKDIDAEYKKDTTA
-267 YDFVTFRAYTFQTT
+267 YDFATFRAYTFKTT
-281 ELTQEDDES
+281 ELTKEDNETD
-290 DEDFTARQEKA
+290 DALKARQAKA
-301 DAEVKQ
+301 NAEVKK

-321 FAAKATELN
+321 FTAKAKELN
-330 KDTEDYNVDEETKYT
+330 KDTADYNVDKETKYS
-345 MLKSSIQSSFSED
+345 MLKSTAQSTFSED
-358 AATWLFD
+358 AAKWLFD
-365 SSTKEGSKKL
+365 SSTKVGSKKL
-375 FSDEDNGKYIV
+375 FSDEENGKYIV
-386 VLALAKPH
+386 VLALSKPH

-403 ILFLTTDESSG
+403 ILFQTKDQNSG
-414 SELSEEEIA
+414 NDLSEEEIA
-423 EKKKQAEDVLK
+423 KKKTQAEDVLK
-434 EFNEGDKSEDSFAAL
+434 KFNEGDKTEDSFAAL

-455 DSGSSSTGGLYEHI
+455 DTGSSSNGGLYEHI

-480 WVFDTNRKAGD
+480 WVFDANRKAGD
-491 VEIVKTDYG
+491 VELVETDFG

-506 VAQDGKDYYDSTIR
+506 VAKDGKDYYDSAIR
-520 SSKASEDIETETKEL
+520 SSKANKDIETETKAL
-535 QEGDNYI
+535 QEGKDYV
-542 VGIGPR
+542 VGLGPR
-548 RTEYAEKRV
+548 RMNYAEKRV

-562 YLVELSNSNSSSS
+562 YLVELSNANSSSS
-575 SYSAS
+575 AR

>member
-1 MNTMANEKSKAEQYR
+1 MANEKSKAEQYR

-33 MEARNTAKKVVNK
+33 MEARNTAKKVANK

-81 SDQSVTIAEY
+81 SDQSVSIAEY

-121 TLSPEEQTQTT
+121 SLTPEEQTQTT
-132 QDSDGNEI
+132 KDADGNEI
-140 TWAEKLHDDTI
+140 TWAEKLHEDTLE
-151 DIIQL
+151 IIQL

-188 EAESA
+188 EAKSA
-193 GSSSSSS
+193 GSNSSSSN
-200 DSESKVTYSLNAYL
+200 SENKVTYSLNAYL

-223 ERFLRKQLKVQVL
+223 ERFLRKQLKIQVL

-245 NEIADGYE
+245 NEIAKDYD
-253 QSVIDAAYKEDTAT
+253 QKDIDAEYKKDTTA
-267 YDFVTFRAYTFQTT
+267 YDFATFRAYTFKTT
-281 ELTQEDDES
+281 ELTKEDKETD
-290 DEDFTARQEKA
+290 DALKARQAKA
-301 DAEVKQ
+301 NAEVKK

-321 FAAKATELN
+321 FTAKAKELN
-330 KDTEDYNVDEETKYT
+330 KDTADYNVDKETKYS
-345 MLKSSIQSSFSED
+345 MLKSTAQSTFSED
-358 AATWLFD
+358 AAKWLFD
-365 SSTKEGSKKL
+365 SSTKVGSKKL
-375 FSDEDNGKYIV
+375 FSDKENGKYIV
-386 VLALAKPH
+386 VLALSKPH

-403 ILFLTTDESSG
+403 ILFQTKDQSSG
-414 SELSEEEIA
+414 NDLSEEEIA
-423 EKKKQAEDVLK
+423 KKKTQAEDVLK
-434 EFNEGDKSEDSFAAL
+434 KFNEGDKTEDSFAAL

-455 DSGSSSTGGLYEHI
+455 DTGSSSNGGLYEHI

-480 WVFDTNRKAGD
+480 WVFDANRKAGD
-491 VEIVKTDYG
+491 VELVETDFG

-506 VAQDGKDYYDSTIR
+506 VAKDGKDYYDSAIR
-520 SSKASEDIETETKEL
+520 SSKANEDIETETKAL
-535 QEGDNYI
+535 QEGKDYV
-542 VGIGPR
+542 VGLGPR
-548 RTEYAEKRV
+548 RMNYAEKRV

-562 YLVELSNSNSSSS
+562 YLVELSNANSSSS
-575 SYSAS
+575 AR

>member
-1 MNTMANEKSKAEQYR
+1 MANEKSKAEQYR

-121 TLSPEEQTQTT
+121 SLTPEEQTQTT
-132 QDSDGNEI
+132 KDADGNEI
-140 TWAEKLHDDTI
+140 TWAEKLHEDTLE
-151 DIIQL
+151 IIQL

-188 EAESA
+188 EAKSA
-193 GSSSSSS
+193 GSNSSSSNS
-200 DSESKVTYSLNAYL
+200 KNKVTYSLNAYL

-223 ERFLRKQLKVQVL
+223 ERFLRKQLKIQVL

-245 NEIADGYE
+245 NEIAKGYD
-253 QSVIDAAYKEDTAT
+253 QKDIDAEYKKDTTA
-267 YDFVTFRAYTFQTT
+267 YDFITFRAYTFKTT
-281 ELTQEDDES
+281 ELTKEDNETD
-290 DEDFTARQEKA
+290 DALKARQAKA
-301 DAEVKQ
+301 NAEVKK

-321 FAAKATELN
+321 FTAKAKELN
-330 KDTEDYNVDEETKYT
+330 KDTADYNVDKETKYS
-345 MLKSSIQSSFSED
+345 MLKSTAQSTFSED
-358 AATWLFD
+358 AAKWLFD
-365 SSTKEGSKKL
+365 SSTKVGSKKL
-375 FSDEDNGKYIV
+375 FSDEENGKYIV
-386 VLALAKPH
+386 VLALSKPH

-403 ILFLTTDESSG
+403 ILFQTKDQSSG
-414 SELSEEEIA
+414 NALSEEEIA
-423 EKKKQAEDVLK
+423 KKKTQAEDVLK
-434 EFNEGDKSEDSFAAL
+434 KFNEGDKTEDSFAAL

-455 DSGSSSTGGLYEHI
+455 DTGSSSNGGLYEHI

-480 WVFDTNRKAGD
+480 WVFDANRKAGD
-491 VEIVKTDYG
+491 VELVETDYG

-506 VAQDGKDYYDSTIR
+506 VAKDGKDYYDSTIR
-520 SSKASEDIETETKEL
+520 SSKANEDIETETKAL
-535 QEGDNYI
+535 QEGKDYV
-542 VGIGPR
+542 VGLGPR
-548 RTEYAEKRV
+548 RMNYAEKRV

-562 YLVELSNSNSSSS
+562 YLVELSNANSSSS
-575 SYSAS
+575 AS

>member
-1 MNTMANEKSKAEQYR
+1 MANEKSKAEQYR

-121 TLSPEEQTQTT
+121 SLTPEEQTQTT
-132 QDSDGNEI
+132 KDADGNEI
-140 TWAEKLHDDTI
+140 TWTEKLHEDTLE
-151 DIIQL
+151 IIQL

-188 EAESA
+188 EAKSA
-193 GSSSSSS
+193 GSNSSSSN
-200 DSESKVTYSLNAYL
+200 SENKVTYSLNAYL

-223 ERFLRKQLKVQVL
+223 ERFLRKQLKIQVL

-245 NEIADGYE
+245 NEIAKGYD
-253 QSVIDAAYKEDTAT
+253 QKDIDAEYKKDTTA
-267 YDFVTFRAYTFQTT
+267 YDFVTFRAYTFKTT
-281 ELTQEDDES
+281 ELTKEDNETD
-290 DEDFTARQEKA
+290 DALKARQAKA
-301 DAEVKQ
+301 NAEVKK

-321 FAAKATELN
+321 FTAKAKELN
-330 KDTEDYNVDEETKYT
+330 KDTADYNVDKETKYS
-345 MLKSSIQSSFSED
+345 MLKSTAQSTFSED
-358 AATWLFD
+358 AAKWLFD
-365 SSTKEGSKKL
+365 SSTKVGSKKL
-375 FSDEDNGKYIV
+375 FSDEENGKYIV
-386 VLALAKPH
+386 VLALSKPH

-403 ILFLTTDESSG
+403 ILFQTKDQSSG
-414 SELSEEEIA
+414 NALSEEEIA
-423 EKKKQAEDVLK
+423 KKKTQAEDVLK
-434 EFNEGDKSEDSFAAL
+434 KFNEGDKTEDSFAAL

-455 DSGSSSTGGLYEHI
+455 DTGSSSNGGLYEHI

-480 WVFDTNRKAGD
+480 WVFDANRKAGD
-491 VEIVKTDYG
+491 VELVETDYG

-506 VAQDGKDYYDSTIR
+506 VAKDGKDYYDSTIR
-520 SSKASEDIETETKEL
+520 SSKANEDIETETKAL
-535 QEGDNYI
+535 QEGKDYV
-542 VGIGPR
+542 VGLGPR
-548 RTEYAEKRV
+548 RMNYAEKRV

-562 YLVELSNSNSSSS
+562 YLVELSNANSSSS
-575 SYSAS
+575 AR

>member
-1 MNTMANEKSKAEQYR
+1 MANEKSKAEQYR

-33 MEARNTAKKVVNK
+33 MEARNTAKKVANK

-81 SDQSVTIAEY
+81 SDQSVSIAEY

-121 TLSPEEQTQTT
+121 SLTPEEQTQTT
-132 QDSDGNEI
+132 KDADGNEI
-140 TWAEKLHDDTI
+140 TWVEKLHEDTLE
-151 DIIQL
+151 IIQL

-188 EAESA
+188 EAKSA
-193 GSSSSSS
+193 GSNSSSSN
-200 DSESKVTYSLNAYL
+200 SENKVTYSLNAYL

-223 ERFLRKQLKVQVL
+223 ERFLRKQLKIQVL

-245 NEIADGYE
+245 NEIAKDYD
-253 QSVIDAAYKEDTAT
+253 QKDIDAEYKKDTTA
-267 YDFVTFRAYTFQTT
+267 YDFATFRAYTFKTT
-281 ELTQEDDES
+281 ELTKEDKETD
-290 DEDFTARQEKA
+290 DALKARQAKA
-301 DAEVKQ
+301 NAEVKK

-321 FAAKATELN
+321 FTAKAKELN
-330 KDTEDYNVDEETKYT
+330 KDTADYNVDKETKYS
-345 MLKSSIQSSFSED
+345 MLKSTAQSTFSED
-358 AATWLFD
+358 AAKWLFD
-365 SSTKEGSKKL
+365 SSTKVGSKKL
-375 FSDEDNGKYIV
+375 FSDEENGKYIV
-386 VLALAKPH
+386 VLALSKPH

-403 ILFLTTDESSG
+403 ILFQTKDQNSG
-414 SELSEEEIA
+414 NDLSEEEIA
-423 EKKKQAEDVLK
+423 KKKTQAEDVLK
-434 EFNEGDKSEDSFAAL
+434 KFNEGDKTEDSFAAL

-455 DSGSSSTGGLYEHI
+455 DTGSSSNGGLYEHI

-480 WVFDTNRKAGD
+480 WVFDANRKAGD
-491 VEIVKTDYG
+491 VELVETDFG

-506 VAQDGKDYYDSTIR
+506 VAKDGKDYYDSAIR
-520 SSKASEDIETETKEL
+520 SSKANKDIETETKAL
-535 QEGDNYI
+535 QEGKDYV
-542 VGIGPR
+542 VGLGPR
-548 RTEYAEKRV
+548 RMNYAEKRV

-562 YLVELSNSNSSSS
+562 YLVELSNANSSSS
-575 SYSAS
+575 AR

>member
-1 MNTMANEKSKAEQYR
+1 MANEKSKAEQYR

-121 TLSPEEQTQTT
+121 SLSPEEQTQTT
-132 QDSDGNEI
+132 QDSDGNEV
-140 TWAEKLHDDTI
+140 TWAEKLHEDTLE
-151 DIIQL
+151 IIQL
-156 HKAYYNEALKMG
+156 HKAYYNEALKKG
-168 LKLTKADEAFIDKQ
+168 LKLTKADEANIDKQ
-182 IEDLRD
+182 IDSLRK

-193 GSSSSSS
+193 GSSNTSS
-200 DSESKVTYSLNAYL
+200 ENKVTYSLNAYL

-223 ERFLRKQLKVQVL
+223 ERFLRKQLKIQIL
-236 AQKYLTERT
+236 AQKYITQRT
-245 NEIADGYE
+245 AEIAKTYD
-253 QSVIDAAYKEDTAT
+253 QKDIDAEYKKDTAT
-267 YDFVTFRAYTFQTT
+267 YDFVTFRAYTFKTT
-281 ELTQEDDES
+281 ELTKEDNETD
-290 DEDFTARQEKA
+290 DALKARQTKA
-301 DAEVKQ
+301 NAEVKK

-312 YNAVTNDAT
+312 YNAVTNEAT
-321 FAAKATELN
+321 FTAKAKELN
-330 KDTEDYNVDEETKYT
+330 KDTANYNVDEDTKFS
-345 MLKSSIQSSFSED
+345 MLKSKIQSSFSED
-358 AATWLFD
+358 AAKWLFD

-375 FSDEDNGKYIV
+375 FSDEENGKYIV
-386 VLALAKPH
+386 VLAVKKPH
-394 QEQTVTARH
+394 QEKTVTARH
-403 ILFLTTDESSG
+403 ILFSTIDQSTNN
-414 SELSEEEIA
+414 ELSEEEIA
-423 EKKKQAEDVLK
+423 KKKTEAEDVLK
-434 EFNEGDKSEDSFAAL
+434 KFNEGDKSEDSFAAL
-449 ANEYNE
+449 ANEYTE
-455 DSGSSSTGGLYEHI
+455 DTDTSNGGLYEHI

-480 WVFDTNRKAGD
+480 WCFNANRKPGD
-491 VEIVKTDYG
+491 VEIVKTQFG

-506 VAQDGKDYYDSTIR
+506 VANDGTDYYDSTIR
-520 SSKASEDIETETKEL
+520 TSKANKDVEDETKAL
-535 QEGDNYI
+535 QEGKDYV
-542 VGIGPR
+542 VGLGPR
-548 RTEYAEKRV
+548 RMNYAEKRA

-562 YLVELSNSNSSSS
+562 YLVELNNSNSSSS
-575 SYSAS
+575 K

>member
-1 MNTMANEKSKAEQYR
+1 MANEKSKAEQYR

-121 TLSPEEQTQTT
+121 SLTPEEQTQTT
-132 QDSDGNEI
+132 KDADGNEI
-140 TWAEKLHDDTI
+140 TWAEKLHEDTLE
-151 DIIQL
+151 IIQL

-188 EAESA
+188 EAKSA
-193 GSSSSSS
+193 GSNSSSSN
-200 DSESKVTYSLNAYL
+200 SENKVTYSLNAYL

-223 ERFLRKQLKVQVL
+223 ERFLRKQLKIQVL

-245 NEIADGYE
+245 NEIAKDYD
-253 QSVIDAAYKEDTAT
+253 QKDIDAEYKKDTTA
-267 YDFVTFRAYTFQTT
+267 YDFATFRAYTFKTT
-281 ELTQEDDES
+281 ELTKEDKETD
-290 DEDFTARQEKA
+290 DALKARQAKA
-301 DAEVKQ
+301 NAEVKK

-321 FAAKATELN
+321 FTAKAKELN
-330 KDTEDYNVDEETKYT
+330 KDTADYNVDKETKYS
-345 MLKSSIQSSFSED
+345 MLKSTAQSTFSED
-358 AATWLFD
+358 AAKWLFD
-365 SSTKEGSKKL
+365 SSTKVGSKKL
-375 FSDEDNGKYIV
+375 FSDEEKGKYIV
-386 VLALAKPH
+386 VLALSKPH

-403 ILFLTTDESSG
+403 ILFQTKDQSSG
-414 SELSEEEIA
+414 NDLSEEEIA
-423 EKKKQAEDVLK
+423 KKKTQAEDVLK
-434 EFNEGDKSEDSFAAL
+434 KFNEGDKTEDSFAAL

-455 DSGSSSTGGLYEHI
+455 DTGSSSNGGLYEHI

-480 WVFDTNRKAGD
+480 WVFDANRKAGD
-491 VEIVKTDYG
+491 VELVETDYG

-506 VAQDGKDYYDSTIR
+506 VAKDGKDYYDSAIR
-520 SSKASEDIETETKEL
+520 SSKANEDIETETKAL
-535 QEGDNYI
+535 QEGKDYV
-542 VGIGPR
+542 VGLGPR
-548 RTEYAEKRV
+548 RMNYAEKRV

-562 YLVELSNSNSSSS
+562 YLVELSNANSSSS
-575 SYSAS
+575 AS

>member
-1 MNTMANEKSKAEQYR
+1 MANEKSKAEQYR

-33 MEARNTAKKVVNK
+33 MEARNTAKKVANK

-81 SDQSVTIAEY
+81 SDQSVSIAEY

-121 TLSPEEQTQTT
+121 SLTPEEQTQTT
-132 QDSDGNEI
+132 KDADGNEI
-140 TWAEKLHDDTI
+140 TWAEKLHEDTLE
-151 DIIQL
+151 IIQL

-188 EAESA
+188 EAKSA
-193 GSSSSSS
+193 GSNSSSSN
-200 DSESKVTYSLNAYL
+200 SENKVTYSLNAYL

-223 ERFLRKQLKVQVL
+223 ERFLRKQLKIQVL

-245 NEIADGYE
+245 NEIAKDYD
-253 QSVIDAAYKEDTAT
+253 QKDIDAEYKKDTTA
-267 YDFVTFRAYTFQTT
+267 YDFVTFRAYTFKTT
-281 ELTQEDDES
+281 ELTKEDKETD
-290 DEDFTARQEKA
+290 DALKARQAKA
-301 DAEVKQ
+301 NAEVKK

-321 FAAKATELN
+321 FTAKAKELN
-330 KDTEDYNVDEETKYT
+330 KDTADYNVDKETKYS
-345 MLKSSIQSSFSED
+345 MLKSTAQSTFSED
-358 AATWLFD
+358 AAKWLFD
-365 SSTKEGSKKL
+365 SSTKVGSKKL
-375 FSDEDNGKYIV
+375 FSDEENGKYIV
-386 VLALAKPH
+386 VLALSKPH

-403 ILFLTTDESSG
+403 ILFQTKDQNSG
-414 SELSEEEIA
+414 NDLSEEEIA
-423 EKKKQAEDVLK
+423 KKKTQAEDVLK
-434 EFNEGDKSEDSFAAL
+434 KFNEGDKTEDSFAAL

-455 DSGSSSTGGLYEHI
+455 DTGSSSNGGLYEHI

-480 WVFDTNRKAGD
+480 WVFDANRKAGD
-491 VEIVKTDYG
+491 VELVETDYG

-506 VAQDGKDYYDSTIR
+506 VAKDGKDYYDSAIR
-520 SSKASEDIETETKEL
+520 SSKANEDIETETKAL
-535 QEGDNYI
+535 QEGKDYV
-542 VGIGPR
+542 VGLGPR
-548 RTEYAEKRV
+548 RMNYAEKRV

-562 YLVELSNSNSSSS
+562 YLVELSNANSSSS
-575 SYSAS
+575 AR

>member
-1 MNTMANEKSKAEQYR
+1 MANEKSKAEQYR

-33 MEARNTAKKVVNK
+33 MEARNTAKKVANK

-81 SDQSVTIAEY
+81 SDQSVSIAEY

-121 TLSPEEQTQTT
+121 SLTPEEQTQTT
-132 QDSDGNEI
+132 KDADGNEI
-140 TWAEKLHDDTI
+140 TWAEKLHEDTLE
-151 DIIQL
+151 IIQL

-188 EAESA
+188 EAKSA
-193 GSSSSSS
+193 GSNSSSSN
-200 DSESKVTYSLNAYL
+200 SENKVTYSLNAYL

-223 ERFLRKQLKVQVL
+223 ERFLRKQLKIQVL

-245 NEIADGYE
+245 NEIAKDYD
-253 QSVIDAAYKEDTAT
+253 QKDIDAEYKKDTTA
-267 YDFVTFRAYTFQTT
+267 YDFVTFRAYTFKTT
-281 ELTQEDDES
+281 ELTKEDNETD
-290 DEDFTARQEKA
+290 DALKARQAKA
-301 DAEVKQ
+301 NAEVKK

-321 FAAKATELN
+321 FTAKAKELN
-330 KDTEDYNVDEETKYT
+330 KDTADYNVDKETKYS
-345 MLKSSIQSSFSED
+345 MLKSTAQSTFSED
-358 AATWLFD
+358 AAKWLFD
-365 SSTKEGSKKL
+365 SSTKVGSKKL
-375 FSDEDNGKYIV
+375 FSDEENGKYIV
-386 VLALAKPH
+386 VLALSKPH

-403 ILFLTTDESSG
+403 ILFQTKDQNSG
-414 SELSEEEIA
+414 NDLSEEEIA
-423 EKKKQAEDVLK
+423 KKKTQAEDVLK
-434 EFNEGDKSEDSFAAL
+434 KFNEGDKTEDSFAAL

-455 DSGSSSTGGLYEHI
+455 DTGSSSNGGLYEHI

-480 WVFDTNRKAGD
+480 WVFDANRKAGD
-491 VEIVKTDYG
+491 VELVETDYG

-506 VAQDGKDYYDSTIR
+506 VAKDGKDYYDSAIR
-520 SSKASEDIETETKEL
+520 SSKANEDIETETKAL
-535 QEGDNYI
+535 QEGKDYV
-542 VGIGPR
+542 VGLGPR
-548 RTEYAEKRV
+548 RMNYAEKRV

-562 YLVELSNSNSSSS
+562 YLVELSNANSSSS
-575 SYSAS
+575 AR

>member
-1 MNTMANEKSKAEQYR
+1 MANEKSKAEQYR

-33 MEARNTAKKVVNK
+33 MEARNTAKKVANK

-81 SDQSVTIAEY
+81 SDQSVSIAEY

-121 TLSPEEQTQTT
+121 SLTPEEQTQTT
-132 QDSDGNEI
+132 KDADGNEI
-140 TWAEKLHDDTI
+140 TWVEKLHEDTLE
-151 DIIQL
+151 IIQL

-188 EAESA
+188 EAKSA
-193 GSSSSSS
+193 GSNSSSS
-200 DSESKVTYSLNAYL
+200 DSENKVTYSLNAYL

-223 ERFLRKQLKVQVL
+223 ERFLRKQLKIQVL

-245 NEIADGYE
+245 NEIAKDYD
-253 QSVIDAAYKEDTAT
+253 QKDIDAEYKKDTTA
-267 YDFVTFRAYTFQTT
+267 YDFATFRAYTFKTT
-281 ELTQEDDES
+281 ELTKEDKETD
-290 DEDFTARQEKA
+290 DALKARQAKA
-301 DAEVKQ
+301 NAEVKK

-321 FAAKATELN
+321 FTAKAKELN
-330 KDTEDYNVDEETKYT
+330 KDTADYNVDKETKYS
-345 MLKSSIQSSFSED
+345 MLKSTAQSTFSED
-358 AATWLFD
+358 AAKWLFD
-365 SSTKEGSKKL
+365 SSTKVGSKKL
-375 FSDEDNGKYIV
+375 FSDEENGKYIV
-386 VLALAKPH
+386 VLALSKPH

-403 ILFLTTDESSG
+403 ILFQTKDQNSG
-414 SELSEEEIA
+414 NDLSEEEIA
-423 EKKKQAEDVLK
+423 KKKTQAEDVLK
-434 EFNEGDKSEDSFAAL
+434 KFNEGDKTEDSFAAL

-455 DSGSSSTGGLYEHI
+455 DTGSSSNGGLYEHI

-480 WVFDTNRKAGD
+480 WVFDANRKAGD
-491 VEIVKTDYG
+491 VELVETDFG

-506 VAQDGKDYYDSTIR
+506 VAKDGKDYYDSAIR
-520 SSKASEDIETETKEL
+520 SSKANKDIETETKAL
-535 QEGDNYI
+535 QEGKDYV
-542 VGIGPR
+542 VGLGPR
-548 RTEYAEKRV
+548 RMNYAEKRV

-562 YLVELSNSNSSSS
+562 YLVELSNANSSSS
-575 SYSAS
+575 AS

>member
-33 MEARNTAKKVVNK
+33 MEARNTAKKVANK

-81 SDQSVTIAEY
+81 SDQSVSIAEY

-121 TLSPEEQTQTT
+121 SLTPEEQTQTT
-132 QDSDGNEI
+132 KDADGNEI
-140 TWAEKLHDDTI
+140 TWAEKLHEDTLE
-151 DIIQL
+151 IIQL

-188 EAESA
+188 EAKSA
-193 GSSSSSS
+193 GSNSSSSN
-200 DSESKVTYSLNAYL
+200 SENKVTYSLNAYL

-223 ERFLRKQLKVQVL
+223 ERFLRKQLKIQVL

-245 NEIADGYE
+245 NEIAKDYD
-253 QSVIDAAYKEDTAT
+253 QKDIDAEYKKDTTA
-267 YDFVTFRAYTFQTT
+267 YDFATFRAYTFKTT
-281 ELTQEDDES
+281 ELTKEDKETD
-290 DEDFTARQEKA
+290 DALKARQAKA
-301 DAEVKQ
+301 NAEVKK

-321 FAAKATELN
+321 FTAKAKELN
-330 KDTEDYNVDEETKYT
+330 KDTADYNVDKETKYS
-345 MLKSSIQSSFSED
+345 MLKSTAQSTFSED
-358 AATWLFD
+358 AAKWLFD
-365 SSTKEGSKKL
+365 SSTKVGSKKL
-375 FSDEDNGKYIV
+375 FSDEENGKYIV
-386 VLALAKPH
+386 VLALSKPH

-403 ILFLTTDESSG
+403 ILFQTKDQNSG
-414 SELSEEEIA
+414 NDLSEEEIA
-423 EKKKQAEDVLK
+423 KKKTQAEDVLK
-434 EFNEGDKSEDSFAAL
+434 KFNEGDKTEDSFAAL

-455 DSGSSSTGGLYEHI
+455 DTGSSSNGGLYEHI

-480 WVFDTNRKAGD
+480 WVFDANRKAGD
-491 VEIVKTDYG
+491 VELVETDFG

-506 VAQDGKDYYDSTIR
+506 VAKDGKDYYDSAIR
-520 SSKASEDIETETKEL
+520 SSKANKDIETETKAL
-535 QEGDNYI
+535 QEGKDYV
-542 VGIGPR
+542 VGLGPR
-548 RTEYAEKRV
+548 RMNYAEKRV

-562 YLVELSNSNSSSS
+562 YLVELSNANSSSS
-575 SYSAS
+575 AR

>member
-1 MNTMANEKSKAEQYR
+1 MANEKSKAEQYR

-121 TLSPEEQTQTT
+121 SLTPEEQTQTT
-132 QDSDGNEI
+132 KDTDGNEI
-140 TWAEKLHDDTI
+140 TWAEKLHEDTLE
-151 DIIQL
+151 IIQL

-188 EAESA
+188 EAKSA
-193 GSSSSSS
+193 GSNSSSSN
-200 DSESKVTYSLNAYL
+200 SENKVTYSLNAYL

-223 ERFLRKQLKVQVL
+223 ERFLRKQLKIQVL

-245 NEIADGYE
+245 NEIAKDYE
-253 QSVIDAAYKEDTAT
+253 QKDIDAEYKKDTTA
-267 YDFVTFRAYTFQTT
+267 YDFVTFRAYTFKTT
-281 ELTQEDDES
+281 ELTKEDKETD
-290 DEDFTARQEKA
+290 DALKARQAKA
-301 DAEVKQ
+301 NAEVKK

-321 FAAKATELN
+321 FTAKAKELN
-330 KDTEDYNVDEETKYT
+330 KDTADYNVDKETKYS
-345 MLKSSIQSSFSED
+345 MLKSTAQSTFSED
-358 AATWLFD
+358 AAKWLFD
-365 SSTKEGSKKL
+365 SSTKVGSKKL
-375 FSDEDNGKYIV
+375 FSDEENGKYIV
-386 VLALAKPH
+386 VLALSKPH

-403 ILFLTTDESSG
+403 ILFQTKDQNSG
-414 SELSEEEIA
+414 NDLSEEEIA
-423 EKKKQAEDVLK
+423 KKKTQAEDVLK
-434 EFNEGDKSEDSFAAL
+434 KFNEGDKTEDSFAAL

-455 DSGSSSTGGLYEHI
+455 DTGSSSNGGLYEHI

-480 WVFDTNRKAGD
+480 WVFDANRKAGD
-491 VEIVKTDYG
+491 VELVETDFG

-506 VAQDGKDYYDSTIR
+506 VAKDGKDYYDSAIR
-520 SSKASEDIETETKEL
+520 SSKANEDIETETKAL
-535 QEGDNYI
+535 QEGKDYV
-542 VGIGPR
+542 VGLGPR
-548 RTEYAEKRV
+548 RMNYAEKRV

-562 YLVELSNSNSSSS
+562 YLVELSNANSSSS
-575 SYSAS
+575 AR

>member
-1 MNTMANEKSKAEQYR
+1 MANEKSKAEQYR

-121 TLSPEEQTQTT
+121 SLTPEEQTQTT
-132 QDSDGNEI
+132 KDADGNEI
-140 TWAEKLHDDTI
+140 TWTEKLHEDTLE
-151 DIIQL
+151 IIQL

-188 EAESA
+188 EAKSA
-193 GSSSSSS
+193 GSNSSSS
-200 DSESKVTYSLNAYL
+200 DSKNKVTYSLNAYL

-223 ERFLRKQLKVQVL
+223 ERFLRKQLKIQVL

-245 NEIADGYE
+245 NEIAKGYD
-253 QSVIDAAYKEDTAT
+253 QKDIDAEYKKDTTA
-267 YDFVTFRAYTFQTT
+267 YDFATFRAYTFKTT
-281 ELTQEDDES
+281 ELTKEDNETD
-290 DEDFTARQEKA
+290 DALKARQAKA
-301 DAEVKQ
+301 NAEVKK

-321 FAAKATELN
+321 FTAKAKELN
-330 KDTEDYNVDEETKYT
+330 KDTADYNVDKETKYS
-345 MLKSSIQSSFSED
+345 MLKSTAQSTFSED
-358 AATWLFD
+358 AAKWLFD
-365 SSTKEGSKKL
+365 SSTKVGSKKL
-375 FSDEDNGKYIV
+375 FSDEENGKYIV
-386 VLALAKPH
+386 VLALSKPH

-403 ILFLTTDESSG
+403 ILFQTKDQNSG
-414 SELSEEEIA
+414 NDLSEEEIA
-423 EKKKQAEDVLK
+423 KKKTQAEDVLK
-434 EFNEGDKSEDSFAAL
+434 KFNEGDKTEDSFAAL

-455 DSGSSSTGGLYEHI
+455 DTGSSSNGGLYEHI

-480 WVFDTNRKAGD
+480 WVFDANRKAGD
-491 VEIVKTDYG
+491 VELVETDYG

-506 VAQDGKDYYDSTIR
+506 VAKDGKDYYDSAIR
-520 SSKASEDIETETKEL
+520 SSKANKDIETETKAL
-535 QEGDNYI
+535 QEGKDYV
-542 VGIGPR
+542 VGLGPR
-548 RTEYAEKRV
+548 RMNYAEKRV

-562 YLVELSNSNSSSS
+562 YLVELSNANSSSS
-575 SYSAS
+575 AR

>member
-1 MNTMANEKSKAEQYR
+1 MANEKSKAEQYR

-33 MEARNTAKKVVNK
+33 MEARNTAKKVANK

-81 SDQSVTIAEY
+81 SDQSVSIAEY

-121 TLSPEEQTQTT
+121 SLTPEEQTQTT
-132 QDSDGNEI
+132 KDADGNEI
-140 TWAEKLHDDTI
+140 TWAEKLHEDTLE
-151 DIIQL
+151 IIQL

-188 EAESA
+188 EAKSA
-193 GSSSSSS
+193 GSNSSSSN
-200 DSESKVTYSLNAYL
+200 SENKVTYSLNAYL

-223 ERFLRKQLKVQVL
+223 ERFLRKQLKIQVL

-245 NEIADGYE
+245 NEIAKDYD
-253 QSVIDAAYKEDTAT
+253 QKDIDAEYKKDTTA
-267 YDFVTFRAYTFQTT
+267 YDFATFRAYTFKTT
-281 ELTQEDDES
+281 ELTKEDKETD
-290 DEDFTARQEKA
+290 DALKARQAKA
-301 DAEVKQ
+301 NAEVKK

-321 FAAKATELN
+321 FTAKAKELN
-330 KDTEDYNVDEETKYT
+330 KDTADYNVDKETKYS
-345 MLKSSIQSSFSED
+345 MLKSTAQSTFSED
-358 AATWLFD
+358 AAKWLFD
-365 SSTKEGSKKL
+365 SSTKVGSKKL
-375 FSDEDNGKYIV
+375 FSDEENGKYIV
-386 VLALAKPH
+386 VLALSKPH

-403 ILFLTTDESSG
+403 ILFQTKDQNSG
-414 SELSEEEIA
+414 NDLSEEEIA
-423 EKKKQAEDVLK
+423 KKKTQAEDVLK
-434 EFNEGDKSEDSFAAL
+434 KFNEGDKTEDSFAAL

-455 DSGSSSTGGLYEHI
+455 DTGSSSNGGLYEHI

-480 WVFDTNRKAGD
+480 WVFDANRKAGD
-491 VEIVKTDYG
+491 VELVETDYG

-506 VAQDGKDYYDSTIR
+506 VAKDGKDYYDSAIR
-520 SSKASEDIETETKEL
+520 SSKANKDIETETKAL
-535 QEGDNYI
+535 QEGKDYV
-542 VGIGPR
+542 VGLGPR
-548 RTEYAEKRV
+548 RMNYAEKRV

-562 YLVELSNSNSSSS
+562 YLVELSNANSSSS
-575 SYSAS
+575 AR

>member
-1 MNTMANEKSKAEQYR
+1 MANEKSKAEQYR

-121 TLSPEEQTQTT
+121 SLTPEEQTQTT
-132 QDSDGNEI
+132 KDADGNEI
-140 TWAEKLHDDTI
+140 TWTEKLHEDTLE
-151 DIIQL
+151 IIQL

-188 EAESA
+188 EAKSA
-193 GSSSSSS
+193 GSNSSSSN
-200 DSESKVTYSLNAYL
+200 SENKVTYSLNAYL

-223 ERFLRKQLKVQVL
+223 ERFLRKQLKIQVL

-245 NEIADGYE
+245 NEIAKGYD
-253 QSVIDAAYKEDTAT
+253 QKDIDAEYKKDTTA
-267 YDFVTFRAYTFQTT
+267 YDFVTFRAYTFKTT
-281 ELTQEDDES
+281 ELTKEDNETD
-290 DEDFTARQEKA
+290 DALKARQAKA
-301 DAEVKQ
+301 NAEVKK

-321 FAAKATELN
+321 FTAKAKELN
-330 KDTEDYNVDEETKYT
+330 KDTADYNVDKETKYS
-345 MLKSSIQSSFSED
+345 MLKSTAQSTFSED
-358 AATWLFD
+358 AAKWLFD
-365 SSTKEGSKKL
+365 SSTKVGSKKL
-375 FSDEDNGKYIV
+375 FSDEENGKYIV
-386 VLALAKPH
+386 VLALSKPH

-403 ILFLTTDESSG
+403 ILFQTKDQSSG
-414 SELSEEEIA
+414 NDLSEEEIA
-423 EKKKQAEDVLK
+423 KKKTQAEDVLK
-434 EFNEGDKSEDSFAAL
+434 KFNEGDKTEDSFAAL

-455 DSGSSSTGGLYEHI
+455 DTGSSSNGGLYEHI

-480 WVFDTNRKAGD
+480 WVFDANRKAGD
-491 VEIVKTDYG
+491 VELVETDYG

-506 VAQDGKDYYDSTIR
+506 VAKDGKDYYDSAIR
-520 SSKASEDIETETKEL
+520 SSKANEDIETETKAL
-535 QEGDNYI
+535 QEGKDYV
-542 VGIGPR
+542 VGLGPR
-548 RTEYAEKRV
+548 RMNYAEKRV

-562 YLVELSNSNSSSS
+562 YLVELSNANSSSS
-575 SYSAS
+575 AS

>member
-33 MEARNTAKKVVNK
+33 MEARNTAKKVANK

-81 SDQSVTIAEY
+81 SDQSVSIAEY

-121 TLSPEEQTQTT
+121 SLTPEEQTQTT
-132 QDSDGNEI
+132 KDADGNEI
-140 TWAEKLHDDTI
+140 TWAEKLHEDTLE
-151 DIIQL
+151 IIQL

-188 EAESA
+188 EAKSA
-193 GSSSSSS
+193 GSNSSSSN
-200 DSESKVTYSLNAYL
+200 SENKVTYSLNAYL

-223 ERFLRKQLKVQVL
+223 ERFLRKQLKIQVL

-245 NEIADGYE
+245 NEIAKDYD
-253 QSVIDAAYKEDTAT
+253 QKDIDAEYKKDTTA
-267 YDFVTFRAYTFQTT
+267 YDFVTFRAYTFKTT
-281 ELTQEDDES
+281 ELTKEDKETD
-290 DEDFTARQEKA
+290 DALKARQAKA
-301 DAEVKQ
+301 NAEVKK

-321 FAAKATELN
+321 FTAKAKELN
-330 KDTEDYNVDEETKYT
+330 KDTADYNVDKETKYS
-345 MLKSSIQSSFSED
+345 MLKSTAQSTFSED
-358 AATWLFD
+358 AAKWLFD
-365 SSTKEGSKKL
+365 SSTKVGSKKL
-375 FSDEDNGKYIV
+375 FSDEENGKYIV
-386 VLALAKPH
+386 VLALSKPH

-403 ILFLTTDESSG
+403 ILFQTKDQNSG
-414 SELSEEEIA
+414 NDLSEEEIA
-423 EKKKQAEDVLK
+423 KKKTQAEDVLK
-434 EFNEGDKSEDSFAAL
+434 KFNEGDKTEDSFAAL

-455 DSGSSSTGGLYEHI
+455 DTGSSSNGGLYEHI

-480 WVFDTNRKAGD
+480 WVFDANRKAGD
-491 VEIVKTDYG
+491 VELVETDYG

-506 VAQDGKDYYDSTIR
+506 VAKDGKDYYDSAIR
-520 SSKASEDIETETKEL
+520 SSKANKDIETETKAL
-535 QEGDNYI
+535 QEGKDYV
-542 VGIGPR
+542 VGLGPR
-548 RTEYAEKRV
+548 RMNYAEKRV

-562 YLVELSNSNSSSS
+562 YLVELSNANSSSS
-575 SYSAS
+575 AR